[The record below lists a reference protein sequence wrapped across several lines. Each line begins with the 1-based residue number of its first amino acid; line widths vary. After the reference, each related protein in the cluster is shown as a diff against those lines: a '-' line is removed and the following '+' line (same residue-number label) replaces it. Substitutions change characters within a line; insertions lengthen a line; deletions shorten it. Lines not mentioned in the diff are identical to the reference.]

1 MKHSIKRQMI
11 GIFAGL
17 VTVIL
22 VVVILINIG
31 FLRPYYAF
39 KKEADFDRLYSRMNI
54 IGQDYATD
62 ETKRKALLKVA
73 EKMNVSFLVF
83 DIESATTSS
92 NVAENN
98 AKDLQDQLVG
108 YLMGQTQKNV
118 KVLKNHEKYQIC
130 QGQDPRNDTEYIE
143 MWGYLD
149 TGNPFLL
156 RSPLESIKESA
167 MISNSFLI
175 FVGIFMIFICSFAVW
190 LIANRL
196 TKPIKEL
203 TILSDKMANLDFD
216 AKYSGEAKNEI
227 GELGQNFNRMSDKLQ
242 TTISELKQANNDLQ
256 KDIDIKEKEEER
268 RNEFIGSVSHELK
281 TPISLIQGYAEGLKE
296 GICSDKKSH
305 DMYCDVIIDEA
316 NKMNQMVRSLLAL
329 NELELGKE
337 NTNFGRFKLTE
348 LIENVLNSMDIMF
361 KQKDIKLMYNPQKE
375 ISAWSDEYLIEQ
387 VFRNYMSNAINHA
400 QNEKI
405 IEVKIMEKEEKIMVS
420 VFNTGTPIPKEDLT
434 HIWETFYKVDKAR
447 TRAYGGNGI
456 GLSIVKASMESLHQK
471 YGVKNYDNGVEFWFE
486 VDKK

>member
-1 MKHSIKRQMI
+1 MRHSIKKQMI

-17 VTVIL
+17 VAVIL
-22 VVVILINIG
+22 IVVILINIS

-54 IGQDYATD
+54 IGKDYATD
-62 ETKRKALLKVA
+62 DTKRKAILKVA
-73 EKMNVSFLVF
+73 EKMNVSFLVL
-83 DIESATTSS
+83 DIDSATASS

-98 AKDLQDQLVG
+98 AKDLQDQLIG

-118 KVLKNHEKYQIC
+118 KILKDHENYQIC

-149 TGNPFLL
+149 TGDPFIL
-156 RSPLESIKESA
+156 RSPLESINESA

-175 FVGIFMIFICSFAVW
+175 FVGIIMIFICSLAVW
-190 LIANRL
+190 VIANRL

-203 TILSDKMANLDFD
+203 TILSDKMADLDFD
-216 AKYSGEAKNEI
+216 AKYSGESKNEI

-242 TTISELKQANNDLQ
+242 VTISELKKANNDLQ
-256 KDIDIKEKEEER
+256 KDIDLKEKEEEKR
-268 RNEFIGSVSHELK
+268 KEFIGSVSHELK

-296 GICSDKKSH
+296 GICGDRKSH

-316 NKMNQMVRSLLAL
+316 NKMNQMVKSLLAL

-337 NTNFGRFKLTE
+337 NTNFSRFGLTE

-361 KQKDIKLMYNPQKE
+361 KQKDIKLIFKHDKD
-375 ISAWSDEYLIEQ
+375 ISVWGDEYLVEQ
-387 VFRNYMSNAINHA
+387 VFRNYMSNAVNHA
-400 QNEKI
+400 ENDKI
-405 IEVKIMEKEEKIMVS
+405 VEVKLIEEDDKIRVS
-420 VFNTGTPIPKEDLT
+420 VFNTGTPIPEEDINY
-434 HIWETFYKVDKAR
+434 IWETFYKVDKAR